1 MVEHYRVYRNHL
13 LWLSNQKMQNYHDRI
28 SEPSFLH
35 VHSIDAAQSISKQA
49 FGRTEELA
57 IQQTKTLNEVVEISK
72 KDQRFLGPK
81 QQRRDLEHKI
91 SRAVVDWSVI
101 HQVGTLAIGDVRD
114 VADGKRLN
122 RKSQQKVSNWSHGMI
137 RQYIAY
143 KAEAEGN
150 IDQIEPMLRVIAADC
165 HMNLPGHEIPFL
177 LNDVDEEIARF
188 FKPELVQMRISER
201 LARDSESLFIE
212 ETGER
217 DLR

>member
-1 MVEHYRVYRNHL
+1 MPLNQYRNKHL
-13 LWLSNQKMQNYHDRI
+13 AELKSLQSNKQR
-28 SEPSFLH
+28 
-35 VHSIDAAQSISKQA
+35 HSRRWWRFQR
-49 FGRTEELA
+49 RT
-57 IQQTKTLNEVVEISK
+57 N
-72 KDQRFLGPK
+72 RFLAQNK

-101 HQVGTLAIGDVRD
+101 HQVGTLAIGDARD

-165 HMNLPGHEIPFL
+165 QMNLPGHEIPFL
-177 LNDVDEEIARF
+177 LNDVDKESARF
-188 FKPELVQMRISER
+188 FKPKLVQMRISER

-217 DLR
+217 DFR